1 MAEPIQKPPET
12 ERKIGKTTYIVTS
25 QFKPQGSTVSRI
37 IKRLI
42 DRDTKGGKG

>member
-1 MAEPIQKPPET
+1 MAEPIPKPPET

-25 QFKPQGSTVSRI
+25 QFQPQGSTASQI

-42 DRDTKGGKG
+42 DRDTKDGKD